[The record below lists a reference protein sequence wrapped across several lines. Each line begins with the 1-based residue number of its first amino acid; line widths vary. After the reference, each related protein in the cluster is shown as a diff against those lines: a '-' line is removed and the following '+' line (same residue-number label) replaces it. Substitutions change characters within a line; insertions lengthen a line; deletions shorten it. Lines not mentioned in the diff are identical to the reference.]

1 MSQTRL
7 IYVGGFLGAGKTTA
21 LMQLG
26 RALQAQGR
34 SVGLL
39 SNDQSDHLVDTALF
53 RQAFDETHEIAGGCF
68 CCRFPNMLSALQAA
82 VSSSGPDVILCEPVG
97 SCTDLIATVLTPLQR
112 HHQQFSIA
120 PLSVLIDPQRARALL
135 LESQNTSQNT
145 GMPADTAYIWLKQLE
160 EADVLV
166 VNKSD
171 LLTPEAQTQLRQA
184 LEARYQR
191 PVLFVSALTGA
202 DMADWLRMIG
212 QETLSGGH
220 WLREIDYD
228 RYAHGEA
235 VLGWLNAS
243 GHITGDAPID
253 LNALAQ
259 ALVSGFRD
267 VCDAERVD
275 VAHFKTVLQAN
286 GQLIRAQL
294 TGQQVGF
301 SSSPLPLAQSA
312 QVIINARV
320 PLSPERLKAM
330 VTQVIDQTAKTFAC
344 QIAIDNLQAISPGY
358 PTPTYRLNS

>member
-1 MSQTRL
+1 MTQTRL

-39 SNDQSDHLVDTALF
+39 SNDQSNHLVDTALF
-53 RQAFDETHEIAGGCF
+53 RQEFDETHEIAGGCF

-82 VSSSGPDVILCEPVG
+82 VDHSGPDVILCEPVG

-112 HHQQFSIA
+112 NHHQQFSIA
-120 PLSVLIDPQRARALL
+120 PLSVLIDPQRAQALL
-135 LESQNTSQNT
+135 LESQGTR
-145 GMPADTAYIWLKQLE
+145 MPTDTAYIWLKQLE

-171 LLTPEAQTQLRQA
+171 QLTPEEQTQLHRT
-184 LEARYQR
+184 LESRYQR
-191 PVLFVSALTGA
+191 PVLFVSALTGTG
-202 DMADWLRMIG
+202 MADWLKMIAH
-212 QETLSGGH
+212 ETMSSGH

-243 GHITGDAPID
+243 GTITGNTPID
-253 LNALAQ
+253 MNAFMQ
-259 ALVSGFRD
+259 ALVHDFRD
-267 VCDAERVD
+267 TCEAEQID
-275 VAHFKTVLQAN
+275 IAHFKTVLQAN

-294 TGQQVGF
+294 TSQQIGF
-301 SSSPLPLAQSA
+301 STSAPQLAQSA
-312 QVIINARV
+312 QIIVNARV
-320 PLSPERLKAM
+320 AR
-330 VTQVIDQTAKTFAC
+330 T
-344 QIAIDNLQAISPGY
+344 IARNGRADYG
-358 PTPTYRLNS
+358 